1 MQLRVKIVK
10 KRSRNKD
17 GTWSKCWQSGET
29 TIIRIPILFKEQIL
43 AYAKMLDS
51 QSQEAQ
57 EQQ

>member
-1 MQLRVKIVK
+1 MSK
-10 KRSRNKD
+10 KQGRNKN
-17 GTWSKCWQSGET
+17 GTWGRCWQSGET

-57 EQQ
+57 KQQ